1 MKNQV
6 VYWAAQGRLRQVVQV
21 MGAIDLISPACVQ
34 PFHGWQH
41 GSPGSTLHRQ
51 DQCLEATG
59 GVAETPTPSLNSI
72 PRRSLQVQSE
82 QMLLGCDLNS
92 LTEVN
97 PKTHTLVVPVD
108 EGFTTHIDNL
118 AGHSAIF

>member
-1 MKNQV
+1 MKSQV

-59 GVAETPTPSLNSI
+59 GVAETPT
-72 PRRSLQVQSE
+72 RSLQVQSE